1 MFIFKTPVQN
11 EDHIR
16 EIYLSGGKIF
26 LEAFRPKD
34 RASSLV
40 KHEFEFKVHNG
51 SWRNSNIEWCS
62 FCLENPDKIGQNME
76 ESLKHRLQ
84 TAGEFSIIIAL
95 LRMNLMSFISGIAKP
110 GTKRRKREDG
120 ALLGSPEHNGLEMSN
135 GNINCDGNIQMLN
148 EPQLFNEHFE
158 NIDIDDLLRQDI
170 PDVLQGVIG
179 EAISIDSMSVEA
191 DLTPSPDDQ
200 DLMRCLSPS
209 GPPPG
214 CPPPLA
220 MGPAP
225 GCSRPRGPP
234 PGCPLP
240 PGAAPRHAE
249 QESVQI
255 DYDSLPPI
263 FNHGSSVE
271 SLTPKRGQMSLMR
284 ASSSNKGS
292 PVRNKNQFPS
302 PDCQNTERRASSR
315 IATADSPQPVTTKSL
330 ISRINSLNNR
340 KHNESLTSSDTDSA
354 YKSQESFSS
363 SSVTIDSI
371 KSPSDLSDGETE
383 MKVSELSK
391 KFGGA
396 KKKCIE
402 KIKSKINKTDEE
414 KNMQVSKQHRGDC
427 FPAFVF
433 MLTPLAVVVLAGNKG
448 NHEKQPDQIK
458 ICFFKILVIL
468 NFVWN
473 IYGGVSDLL
482 SEE

>member
-16 EIYLSGGKIF
+16 DIYLSGGKIF

-34 RASSLV
+34 RAASLV

-84 TAGEFSIIIAL
+84 TAG
-95 LRMNLMSFISGIAKP
+95 IAKP

-120 ALLGSPEHNGLEMSN
+120 VLLGSPEHNGLEMSN
-135 GNINCDGNIQMLN
+135 GNILSDGNIQVLN

-179 EAISIDSMSVEA
+179 ESLMSVDSMSVEA

-209 GPPPG
+209 GPP
-214 CPPPLA
+214 A
-220 MGPAP
+220 MALGPAP
-225 GCSRPRGPP
+225 GCPRPRGPP

-240 PGAAPRHAE
+240 PGAAPPRLE
-249 QESVQI
+249 QESLQI
-255 DYDSLPPI
+255 DYDSLPPVPRNLLSKQGCSATGDS
-263 FNHGSSVE
+263 FNSHGSSVE
-271 SLTPKRGQMSLMR
+271 NLTPKRGQVYLMR
-284 ASSSNKGS
+284 ASNSNKGS
-292 PVRNKNQFPS
+292 PVKNKNQFTS
-302 PDCQNTERRASSR
+302 HDCQDDV
-315 IATADSPQPVTTKSL
+315 ADCESKPVTTKSL
-330 ISRINSLNNR
+330 ISRINSLNSR
-340 KHNESLTSSDTDSA
+340 KHHDSLASSDTDSA

-363 SSVTIDSI
+363 FSSITTDSI

-383 MKVSELSK
+383 LKVSELSK

-414 KNMQVSKQHRGDC
+414 KNMPVSKQQRGDC

-433 MLTPLAVVVLAGNKG
+433 MLTPLAVVVLAG
-448 NHEKQPDQIK
+448 K
-458 ICFFKILVIL
+458 I
-468 NFVWN
+468 
-473 IYGGVSDLL
+473 S
-482 SEE
+482 

>member
-16 EIYLSGGKIF
+16 DIYLSGGKIF

-34 RASSLV
+34 RAASLV

-84 TAGEFSIIIAL
+84 TAG
-95 LRMNLMSFISGIAKP
+95 IAKP

-120 ALLGSPEHNGLEMSN
+120 VFLGSPEHNGLEMSN
-135 GNINCDGNIQMLN
+135 GNILSDGNIQVLN

-179 EAISIDSMSVEA
+179 ESLMSVDSMSVEA

-209 GPPPG
+209 GPP
-214 CPPPLA
+214 A
-220 MGPAP
+220 MALGPAP
-225 GCSRPRGPP
+225 GCPRPRGPP

-240 PGAAPRHAE
+240 PGAAPPRLE
-249 QESVQI
+249 QESLQI
-255 DYDSLPPI
+255 DYDSLPPVNRQGI
-263 FNHGSSVE
+263 ATGDSHGSSVE
-271 SLTPKRGQMSLMR
+271 NLTPKRGQVYSMR

-292 PVRNKNQFPS
+292 PVK
-302 PDCQNTERRASSR
+302 ASSR
-315 IATADSPQPVTTKSL
+315 SLLSSLSHDVADCESPKPVTTKSL

-340 KHNESLTSSDTDSA
+340 KQHDSLASSDTDSA

-363 SSVTIDSI
+363 FSSITTDSI

-383 MKVSELSK
+383 LKVSELSK
-391 KFGGA
+391 KFGVA

-414 KNMQVSKQHRGDC
+414 KNMPVSKQQRGDC

-433 MLTPLAVVVLAGNKG
+433 MLTPLAVVVLAG
-448 NHEKQPDQIK
+448 K
-458 ICFFKILVIL
+458 I
-468 NFVWN
+468 
-473 IYGGVSDLL
+473 S
-482 SEE
+482 